1 MNKSESLKKSFPIL
15 GTILLHGMLILM
27 AIMMLKSC
35 DDHQD
40 PVMQYQSLSLAAL
53 GDFEPGEGEY
63 VDLAA
68 ESAPFSPSE
77 AFQSEI
83 NTQTE
88 SEVTTQKVDNP
99 KDVEEEARKNAEA
112 EAEKKKKEE
121 EESKKSKINGL
132 FGKNNNGKGGSS
144 GDTPGGGG
152 NEGNPNGNINGK
164 GEFGG
169 KGGNGQWNLKGRG
182 LAKAPELDKKPDYEG
197 TIYVSITVDNQGN
210 VLSAI
215 ADPIKSKVSG
225 DGFNQLKGLAEKAAK
240 AAKFSIDPEAKKQV
254 GSILITFKLK

>member
-1 MNKSESLKKSFPIL
+1 MNKIQSNSSVVPAL
-15 GTILLHGMLILM
+15 GTILIHGLLVLM

-40 PVMQYQSLSLAAL
+40 PVMQYESLSLAAL

-77 AFQSEI
+77 AFQNEISTQSE
-83 NTQTE
+83 
-88 SEVTTQKVDNP
+88 SAVSTQKVENP
-99 KDVEEEARKNAEA
+99 KDVEEEKRKLAEA
-112 EAEKKKKEE
+112 EAEKKKREE

-132 FGKNNNGKGGSS
+132 FGKNNKGNGGSS
-144 GDTPGGGG
+144 GDTPGANG
-152 NEGNPNGNINGK
+152 NEGNPDGSITGK

-169 KGGNGQWNLKGRG
+169 KGGSGQWNLKGRG
-182 LAKAPELDKKPDYEG
+182 IAKAPELDKKPDYEG
-197 TIYVSITVDNQGN
+197 TIYVAITVDNQGN
-210 VLSAI
+210 VISAN

-240 AAKFSIDPEAKKQV
+240 AAKFSIDPDAKKQV